1 LIKDPAQLTNFVTP
15 LINISTQLINCVTPL
30 INLAAKL
37 INYLKKL
44 VNFATKLINY
54 AAGKG
59 DVGAT
64 STCFGT
70 PFFQKCARG
79 VL

>member
-1 LIKDPAQLTNFVTP
+1 LVKDPAQLTNFVTP

-30 INLAAKL
+30 INL
-37 INYLKKL
+37 
-44 VNFATKLINY
+44 ATKLINY